1 MCGNEVIKD
10 RRVCDIFRI
19 IWHSVVNIIW
29 HTVPVWTSLPEEAR
43 RLAMERFRLLQP
55 HLEWDEPLSNSVCY

>member
-10 RRVCDIFRI
+10 RSVCDIFRI

-29 HTVPVWTSLPEEAR
+29 HTVPVWTSLPK
-43 RLAMERFRLLQP
+43 RLAGWQ
-55 HLEWDEPLSNSVCY
+55 WNASVCSSHTSSGMSR